1 MTKLVQDKRP
11 DLINVLE
18 AEPPKELGLIPAWS
32 YSALKTYEA
41 CAYRSYIGKVKKI
54 QEDYGPAA
62 ARGTDIHTQAEDY
75 VRGNIAELPDTLKKF
90 ETQFKAMREGF
101 INATVEL
108 EEEIKQGLA
117 APVQKFC
124 NNAHMER
131 PPSKRTGSE
140 SA

>member
-32 YSALKTYEA
+32 YSALKTYET

-62 ARGTDIHTQAEDY
+62 AVVQTYTQKPKTTYE
-75 VRGNIAELPDTLKKF
+75 
-90 ETQFKAMREGF
+90 
-101 INATVEL
+101 AT
-108 EEEIKQGLA
+108 
-117 APVQKFC
+117 
-124 NNAHMER
+124 
-131 PPSKRTGSE
+131 
-140 SA
+140 